1 MYDFVSIKLIRGD
14 VMELKITKQWTR
26 IPCEKVVTLFIP
38 NYESVYIESNQID
51 TAPNSQGILYREQ
64 RIPLCSDGFL
74 FIKLSDNSKSEE
86 LTITYGNF
94 I

>member
-1 MYDFVSIKLIRGD
+1 MK
-14 VMELKITKQWTR
+14 LKITKEWTR

-51 TAPNSQGILYREQ
+51 SPPDSQGVLYRKQE
-64 RIPLCSDGFL
+64 IPLCSDGFL
-74 FIKLSDNSKSEE
+74 YIKLSENSALDE
-86 LTITYGNF
+86 LDITYGNF